1 LWPVG
6 VAARHLEMLTRRGRT
21 LLTWL
26 WPCERN
32 GTRLLDVLNI
42 HGGGHVEGR

>member
-1 LWPVG
+1 
-6 VAARHLEMLTRRGRT
+6 VATRHLEILNRRFRT

-26 WPCERN
+26 WPCERT
-32 GTRLLDVLNI
+32 GTRFPDVLNI